1 MDTSTLPTK
10 NNLMKIKGK
19 LKLSS
24 QGQELLEKKKI
35 ILEMEK
41 EKHKK
46 NLQEK
51 RENLEKLF
59 NEGINKIKIASIDI
73 GLEELKDISEEV
85 DFKQKIDIKYKTVMG
100 VEIPSIIYEKQK
112 QKTMIGLYNTNI
124 QVDEAI
130 EIFTKIKTEI
140 IELAEIENTILR
152 INKAIEKVKKRSNA
166 LKDIIIP
173 EEKQQIKTI
182 EGILEEREREEFSRL
197 KVIKKKIGQLK
208 K

>member
-173 EEKQQIKTI
+173 EERQQIKTI

-197 KVIKKKIGQLK
+197 KVIKKKI
-208 K
+208 

>member
-51 RENLEKLF
+51 RNNLEKLF

-173 EEKQQIKTI
+173 EEKQQIKII

-197 KVIKKKIGQLK
+197 KVIKKRT
-208 K
+208 

>member
-10 NNLMKIKGK
+10 NNLMKIKEK

-140 IELAEIENTILR
+140 IERAEIENTILR

-197 KVIKKKIGQLK
+197 KVIKKKI
-208 K
+208 

>member
-100 VEIPSIIYEKQK
+100 VEIPSIIYEKQD

-182 EGILEEREREEFSRL
+182 EEILEEREREEFSRL
-197 KVIKKKIGQLK
+197 KIIKKTK
-208 K
+208 

>member
-197 KVIKKKIGQLK
+197 KIIKKTI
-208 K
+208 

>member
-73 GLEELKDISEEV
+73 GLEDLKDISEEV
-85 DFKQKIDIKYKTVMG
+85 DFKQKYL
-100 VEIPSIIYEKQK
+100 QK
-112 QKTMIGLYNTNI
+112 
-124 QVDEAI
+124 
-130 EIFTKIKTEI
+130 
-140 IELAEIENTILR
+140 
-152 INKAIEKVKKRSNA
+152 
-166 LKDIIIP
+166 
-173 EEKQQIKTI
+173 
-182 EGILEEREREEFSRL
+182 
-197 KVIKKKIGQLK
+197 
-208 K
+208 

>member
-1 MDTSTLPTK
+1 M
-10 NNLMKIKGK
+10 
-19 LKLSS
+19 
-24 QGQELLEKKKI
+24 
-35 ILEMEK
+35 
-41 EKHKK
+41 
-46 NLQEK
+46 
-51 RENLEKLF
+51 EKLF

-197 KVIKKKIGQLK
+197 KIIKKTK
-208 K
+208 

>member
-1 MDTSTLPTK
+1 MPL
-10 NNLMKIKGK
+10 IF
-19 LKLSS
+19 
-24 QGQELLEKKKI
+24 LL
-35 ILEMEK
+35 
-41 EKHKK
+41 
-46 NLQEK
+46 
-51 RENLEKLF
+51 
-59 NEGINKIKIASIDI
+59 
-73 GLEELKDISEEV
+73 
-85 DFKQKIDIKYKTVMG
+85 
-100 VEIPSIIYEKQK
+100 KQK

-197 KVIKKKIGQLK
+197 KVIKKKI
-208 K
+208 

>member
-85 DFKQKIDIKYKTVMG
+85 GFKQKIDIKYKTVMG
-100 VEIPSIIYEKQK
+100 VEIPSIIYEKQNK
-112 QKTMIGLYNTNI
+112 KTMIGLYNTNI
-124 QVDEAI
+124 QLDEAI
-130 EIFTKIKTEI
+130 EIFTKIKIEI

-182 EGILEEREREEFSRL
+182 ESILEEREREEFSRL
-197 KVIKKKIGQLK
+197 KVIKKKI
-208 K
+208 

>member
-41 EKHKK
+41 EKYKK

-197 KVIKKKIGQLK
+197 KIIKKTK
-208 K
+208 

>member
-10 NNLMKIKGK
+10 NNLMKIKEK

-59 NEGINKIKIASIDI
+59 NEGINKIKITSIDI

-173 EEKQQIKTI
+173 EEKQQIKII

-197 KVIKKKIGQLK
+197 KVIKKKI
-208 K
+208 

>member
-51 RENLEKLF
+51 
-59 NEGINKIKIASIDI
+59 
-73 GLEELKDISEEV
+73 ELSL
-85 DFKQKIDIKYKTVMG
+85 
-100 VEIPSIIYEKQK
+100 P
-112 QKTMIGLYNTNI
+112 N
-124 QVDEAI
+124 
-130 EIFTKIKTEI
+130 
-140 IELAEIENTILR
+140 
-152 INKAIEKVKKRSNA
+152 
-166 LKDIIIP
+166 
-173 EEKQQIKTI
+173 
-182 EGILEEREREEFSRL
+182 
-197 KVIKKKIGQLK
+197 
-208 K
+208 

>member
-1 MDTSTLPTK
+1 
-10 NNLMKIKGK
+10 
-19 LKLSS
+19 
-24 QGQELLEKKKI
+24 
-35 ILEMEK
+35 
-41 EKHKK
+41 
-46 NLQEK
+46 
-51 RENLEKLF
+51 
-59 NEGINKIKIASIDI
+59 
-73 GLEELKDISEEV
+73 
-85 DFKQKIDIKYKTVMG
+85 MG

-124 QVDEAI
+124 QLDEAI

-182 EGILEEREREEFSRL
+182 ESILEEREREEFSRCHICL
-197 KVIKKKIGQLK
+197 YFQ
-208 K
+208 

>member
-10 NNLMKIKGK
+10 NNLMKIKEK

-41 EKHKK
+41 EKQKK

-100 VEIPSIIYEKQK
+100 VEIPSIIYEKQN
-112 QKTMIGLYNTNI
+112 QKTMIVLYNTNI

-197 KVIKKKIGQLK
+197 KVIKKKI
-208 K
+208 

>member
-100 VEIPSIIYEKQK
+100 VEIPSIIYEKQNK
-112 QKTMIGLYNTNI
+112 KTMIGLYNTNI
-124 QVDEAI
+124 QLDKAI

-197 KVIKKKIGQLK
+197 KIIKKTK
-208 K
+208 

>member
-24 QGQELLEKKKI
+24 QGKELLEKKKI

-100 VEIPSIIYEKQK
+100 VEIPSIICEKQNR
-112 QKTMIGLYNTNI
+112 KTMIGLYNTNI
-124 QVDEAI
+124 QLDEAI

-152 INKAIEKVKKRSNA
+152 ISKAIEKVKKRSNA

-182 EGILEEREREEFSRL
+182 ESILEEREREEFSRL
-197 KVIKKKIGQLK
+197 KVIKKKI
-208 K
+208 